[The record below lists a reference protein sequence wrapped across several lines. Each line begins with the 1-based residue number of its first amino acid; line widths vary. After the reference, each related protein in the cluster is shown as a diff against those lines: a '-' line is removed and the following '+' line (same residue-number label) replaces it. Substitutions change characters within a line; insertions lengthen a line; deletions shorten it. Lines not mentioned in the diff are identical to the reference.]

1 MRRSSLLAT
10 FLLVVSA
17 PFPTCF
23 AQTSAPADEPS
34 VPDKQIERFE
44 RQAEAIRQQL
54 LIPGLSI
61 AIVQRGQVRWARGF
75 GFADIEHQV
84 PATPATPFHIASIT
98 KTFTSTLMMQL
109 VERGE
114 LNVDEPMSA
123 YDARYKD
130 DAIKVRHVFTMTS
143 EGPKPGERYN
153 YNGSLY
159 ARLQSVLEKKTKQPF
174 RTLLV
179 DRILDPLGMTETVP
193 GADISDS
200 KEALQAALGEARLTR
215 YGKVL
220 GGVAKPYRVFGGEI
234 VRAWPPPRALDPA
247 AGIVSTVLDLAKYDA
262 AIDQHSFISAE
273 MQKRVF
279 SPNANSSGKPLPY
292 SLGWFVEESHG
303 QRLIWHYGH
312 WPDDYSTLI
321 LKIPS
326 RQLTLIALANA
337 DALSATFYRT
347 GGVET
352 NPLACEF
359 IRLFVG
365 PHDPRVK
372 DPDWTLGPNH
382 VLASLATLRK
392 TSSVYDYT
400 CDEKAALGIKKYQDE
415 RRKPAHIAIP
425 VREAEL
431 IPFVGDYRLPSGRI
445 AAIRLES
452 GHLYWHTPQ
461 GDRFELFAERPGRFF
476 LKANELVVT
485 FALDSTGRIDHAEIE
500 VPGRK
505 YSAVRIQQP

>member
-1 MRRSSLLAT
+1 M
-10 FLLVVSA
+10 FLFVVSA
-17 PFPTCF
+17 PVPPGF
-23 AQTSAPADEPS
+23 AQKPARGGEPS
-34 VPDKQIERFE
+34 VRDKQIGRFE
-44 RQAEAIRQQL
+44 RQAEAIRKQL
-54 LIPGLSI
+54 LIPGLSL
-61 AIVQRGQVRWARGF
+61 AIVQSGRVRWARGF
-75 GFADIEHQV
+75 GFADLEHHV

-114 LNVDEPMSA
+114 LNLDDPMSA

-143 EGPKPGERYN
+143 EGPVPGERYT

-159 ARLQSVLEKKTKQPF
+159 ARLQSVLEKKEKQPF
-174 RTLLV
+174 RTLLI
-179 DRILDPLGMTETVP
+179 DRILDPLGMTQTVP
-193 GADISDS
+193 GADVSDS
-200 KEALQAALGEARLTR
+200 IEALRPTLGEARLAR
-215 YGKVL
+215 YVSVKGR
-220 GGVAKPYRVFGGEI
+220 VAKPYRVFGGEI
-234 VRAWPPPRALDPA
+234 VRAWPPPRSLDPA

-262 AIDQHSFISAE
+262 AIDRHRFISAE
-273 MQKRVF
+273 MQQRVF
-279 SPNANSSGKPLPY
+279 SPNANSSGNPLPY

-303 QRLIWHYGH
+303 LRLIWHYGH

-326 RQLTLIALANA
+326 RHLTMIALANS

-359 IRLFVG
+359 IRLFVEPVHG
-365 PHDPRVK
+365 TGVK
-372 DPDWTLGPNH
+372 DPDWTLGPDR
-382 VLASLATLRK
+382 VLASLAALRK
-392 TSSVYDYT
+392 TSSVYDYS
-400 CDEKAALGIKKYQDE
+400 CDEKAALGIKQYLDE
-415 RRKPAHIAIP
+415 RRTPAHVAIP

-445 AAIRLES
+445 AAIRLEG
-452 GHLYWHTPQ
+452 GHLYWQTPQ

-476 LKANELVVT
+476 LKADEFVVT
-485 FALDSTGRIDHAEIE
+485 FASDSTGRIDHAEIE
-500 VPGRK
+500 VPGRT
-505 YSAVRIQQP
+505 YSAVRIQQR